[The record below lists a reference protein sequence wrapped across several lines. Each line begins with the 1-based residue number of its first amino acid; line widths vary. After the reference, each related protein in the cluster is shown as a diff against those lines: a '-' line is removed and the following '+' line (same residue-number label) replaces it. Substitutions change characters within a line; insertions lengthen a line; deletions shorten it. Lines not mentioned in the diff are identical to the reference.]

1 MPRALAKAPRLP
13 KWFMAACVFMGLSM
27 SQLTANSKRD
37 CSQTQYEEDYLVRVD
52 LKDRI
57 KEARANTLSVERPP
71 LRMSQSELARRCG
84 VDPSAI
90 NKLESGATGALSGE
104 LLVKMS
110 RELNVEA
117 TWLAEGKGARR
128 RADAPAPLVSPG
140 EARQAIRRAHFRLSA
155 GVSGYE
161 IEYENGESEPIFMAR
176 RWFDQHHYRP
186 ESLVAVKVTGRSM
199 EPSLYDGDLVVI
211 NTEDIT
217 PKDGVVFAANYE
229 GELVIKR
236 LRRDAGEWFL
246 VSDSS
251 DKRYY
256 ADKRCSDGCGLIGRI
271 VYRQTEHI

>member
-1 MPRALAKAPRLP
+1 MSRGQFMP
-13 KWFMAACVFMGLSM
+13 
-27 SQLTANSKRD
+27 SQYHRRD
-37 CSQTQYEEDYLVRVD
+37 CSDNPPRDFLSEDNHDMTTLAE
-52 LKDRI
+52 RI
-57 KEARANTLSVERPP
+57 KLCREEKQISQAQLAKLSGIANQSIVGMLETGARKKTSHLPAIARALGVEV
-71 LRMSQSELARRCG
+71 LWLQY
-84 VDPSAI
+84 
-90 NKLESGATGALSGE
+90 GE
-104 LLVKMS
+104 
-110 RELNVEA
+110 
-117 TWLAEGKGARR
+117 GARR

-246 VSDSS
+246 VSDSP